1 MGEAMPQSDPNVETF
16 LPLSAPVFHVLIAMA
31 DGDKHGYAIL
41 KEVEERTGG
50 KVRLSAGTLY
60 AIIKRL
66 LNDGFIEEIE
76 ERPAEDDERRRYYTL
91 TAFGRKVAA
100 AEAQRMEDMVAAAR
114 TKKLLRKPRTT

>member
-1 MGEAMPQSDPNVETF
+1 VTQNDPNIEKY
-16 LPLSAPVFHVLIAMA
+16 LPLTAPVFHVLIAMA

-41 KEVEERTGG
+41 KEVVERTGG

-66 LNDGFIEEIE
+66 LNDGLIAELE
-76 ERPAEDDERRRYYTL
+76 ERPEEDDERRRYYTL
-91 TAFGRKVAA
+91 TAFGRRVAA

-114 TKKLLRKPRTT
+114 SKKLLRKPRTV